1 MRASWTISEWC
12 LTWLDRCVVA
22 TLGGLV
28 VGCLGGWLFVLAY
41 MLG

>member
-12 LTWLDRCVVA
+12 LTWIDRCVVA

-28 VGCLGGWLFVLAY
+28 VGLLCGWLFVYAY

>member
-1 MRASWTISEWC
+1 M
-12 LTWLDRCVVA
+12 TWLDRCVVA